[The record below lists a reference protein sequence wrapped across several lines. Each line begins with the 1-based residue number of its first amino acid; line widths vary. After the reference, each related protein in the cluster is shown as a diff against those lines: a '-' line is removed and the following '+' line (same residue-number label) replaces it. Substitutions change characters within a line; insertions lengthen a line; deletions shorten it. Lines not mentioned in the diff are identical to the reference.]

1 MTTTVPVPVA
11 SDPTKRSE
19 AGLFAADQAPRVI
32 ELIQEDLVAAGLK
45 LDELVT
51 GFEAAVTDKDRLQA
65 MRDLVDRLNDGSAET
80 DDDVRRLAELLYFS
94 GLQRLLVKHHVLFP
108 AYNILDEYFVNAV
121 APWGPVVLPRP
132 DVPDRRWSLFGR
144 DIGFPI
150 GVPASVLTANSRWIQ
165 YFANNGFNVLTYKT
179 VRSRAW
185 GPNPAPN
192 WAFVPQVVE
201 PFTVSDEHY
210 TVLADPSDWVDSG
223 RRDVSTTN
231 SFGVP
236 SPPPAEWR
244 ADIKNALTCIDSARQ
259 LLIVSVMGDDYDNT
273 GSLSV
278 LARDFLSVA
287 RTAEDAGAE
296 FIELNLSCPNSLDK
310 TSRVRPPLCFDVDA
324 TATILEHVRSALNPS
339 TKLVAKLSYLHDN
352 DLATLIGRIG
362 SVVDGVS
369 CINTLQC
376 TVLRADGEPTFPSRP
391 LAGVSGIAIRAY
403 ALDFVRRL
411 VRLRAENDDTFSIL
425 AMGGVTDPRSFADL
439 YLLGADAI
447 QAATGAFA
455 NPALAAECVVALGDT
470 LPLTPS
476 VSDPEVEQAIGQAI
490 VSMTSDLG
498 VDRYRLASI
507 IPLKPSQTF
516 SIIDSMVRAGTLA
529 IDHTEE
535 GDLYR
540 SKSQ

>member
-1 MTTTVPVPVA
+1 
-11 SDPTKRSE
+11 
-19 AGLFAADQAPRVI
+19 
-32 ELIQEDLVAAGLK
+32 
-45 LDELVT
+45 
-51 GFEAAVTDKDRLQA
+51 
-65 MRDLVDRLNDGSAET
+65 
-80 DDDVRRLAELLYFS
+80 
-94 GLQRLLVKHHVLFP
+94 
-108 AYNILDEYFVNAV
+108 
-121 APWGPVVLPRP
+121 
-132 DVPDRRWSLFGR
+132 
-144 DIGFPI
+144 
-150 GVPASVLTANSRWIQ
+150 
-165 YFANNGFNVLTYKT
+165 
-179 VRSRAW
+179 
-185 GPNPAPN
+185 
-192 WAFVPQVVE
+192 
-201 PFTVSDEHY
+201 
-210 TVLADPSDWVDSG
+210 
-223 RRDVSTTN
+223 
-231 SFGVP
+231 
-236 SPPPAEWR
+236 
-244 ADIKNALTCIDSARQ
+244 
-259 LLIVSVMGDDYDNT
+259 
-273 GSLSV
+273 
-278 LARDFLSVA
+278 
-287 RTAEDAGAE
+287 
-296 FIELNLSCPNSLDK
+296 
-310 TSRVRPPLCFDVDA
+310 
-324 TATILEHVRSALNPS
+324 
-339 TKLVAKLSYLHDN
+339 
-352 DLATLIGRIG
+352 
-362 SVVDGVS
+362 
-369 CINTLQC
+369 
-376 TVLRADGEPTFPSRP
+376 